1 VSGPSGPVRA
11 EPPPD
16 GAGRGGRG
24 GRWSVPVPTWRLVA
38 AAAVGSL
45 VVLLLPVGPPAG
57 LWVVNGVLLLAAV
70 ADWVLAVRPD
80 DLRVERDL
88 PGIVP
93 LGHQAQV
100 TWSISHRP
108 QRDPSYRRDPARGRR
123 DPARGRRDPGR
134 GRGVPVLGGRGMR
147 VRVADELAPSLGA
160 VTRRVRVVVPVRGRA
175 VAATTVRPS
184 RRGRFEP
191 AEVVVRVEGPLGL
204 VGRQGRRRVE
214 GVLRVYPPF
223 DSRDEAELRVNKARI
238 LEVGLRSAQ
247 GRGGGT
253 EFDSMRE
260 YGVDDEFR
268 RIDWAATARSGKTIV
283 RTYRAERNQTV
294 LLLLDSGRTMAGRVA
309 EVPRLDHAMDAVMM
323 LTSLAT
329 RLGDRAGLVAFDRE
343 VRAVVAPG
351 HARDQLSRVTEA
363 MYQLQPLLVESDY
376 RGAFAE
382 TLARFRRR
390 AMLVVLTELAEQAVS
405 ETLLPALPLIARH
418 HLVVVASVADPEVRG
433 WASATPVEPAAAYR
447 KAAAVAALS
456 DRRRTV
462 ARLRGLGA
470 VVVDAPPGRLAP
482 DLADAYLRV
491 KATGRL

>member
-1 VSGPSGPVRA
+1 MSQPASREEQPSTPPLPDPGGP
-11 EPPPD
+11 
-16 GAGRGGRG
+16 GGRAAG
-24 GRWSVPVPTWRLVA
+24 WVPVVTWRLAVA
-38 AAAVGSL
+38 AALASL
-45 VVLLLPVGPPAG
+45 VVLVLPVRPPLG
-57 LWVVNGVLLLAAV
+57 LWVVNGLLLVAAV
-70 ADWVLAVRPD
+70 ADWLLAVRPG
-80 DLRVERDL
+80 DLEVERDL

-93 LGHQAQV
+93 LGAEARI
-100 TWSISHRP
+100 TWRISHR
-108 QRDPSYRRDPARGRR
+108 AGH
-123 DPARGRRDPGR
+123 PGR
-134 GRGVPVLGGRGMR
+134 ARLGLERRGVR
-147 VRVADELAPSLGA
+147 VRMADELAPSLRA
-160 VTRRVRVVVPVRGRA
+160 VTRRARVVVPPRGRA
-175 VAATTVRPS
+175 VAATAIRPG
-184 RRGRFEP
+184 RRGRFTP
-191 AEVVVRVEGPLGL
+191 TEVVVRVEGPLGL
-204 VGRQGRRRVE
+204 VARQGRRRVP

-253 EFDSMRE
+253 EFDSLRE

-268 RIDWAATARSGKTIV
+268 RIDWAATARSGKPIV

-309 EVPRLDHAMDAVMM
+309 DVPRLDHAMDAVMM

-343 VRAVVAPG
+343 VRAVVGPG

-405 ETLLPALPLIARH
+405 ETLLPALPLIARD

-433 WASATPVEPAAAYR
+433 WALATPVEPGAAYR
-447 KAAAVAALS
+447 KAAAVAALA

>member
-1 VSGPSGPVRA
+1 LTATAAVA
-11 EPPPD
+11 
-16 GAGRGGRG
+16 AGGRG
-24 GRWSVPVPTWRLVA
+24 GRWGLPVLTWRLVV

-45 VVLLLPVGPPAG
+45 VVLLLPVRPPAG
-57 LWVVNGVLLLAAV
+57 LWVVNGALLAAAA
-70 ADWVLAVRPD
+70 ADWLLGVRPG
-80 DLRVERDL
+80 DLEVEREL

-93 LGHQAQV
+93 LGTEAQV
-100 TWSISHRP
+100 TWRIAHRP
-108 QRDPSYRRDPARGRR
+108 GRHRAGRVGPGTQGAGVDDPAPGAGGPGPGAGDPPPWLRRG
-123 DPARGRRDPGR
+123 
-134 GRGVPVLGGRGMR
+134 LR

-160 VTRRVRVVVPVRGRA
+160 TTRRVRVVVPFRGRV
-175 VAATTVRPS
+175 VAATRIRPG
-184 RRGRFEP
+184 RRGRFTP

-204 VGRQGRRRVE
+204 VARQARRRVP

-253 EFDSMRE
+253 EFDSLRE

-268 RIDWAATARSGKTIV
+268 RIDWAATARSGKAIV

-309 EVPRLDHAMDAVMM
+309 EVPRLDHAIDAVMM

-343 VRAVVAPG
+343 VRAVVGPG

-363 MYQLQPLLVESDY
+363 MYQLEPLLVESDY
-376 RGAFAE
+376 RGAFAA

-405 ETLLPALPLIARH
+405 ETLLPALPLIARD
-418 HLVVVASVADPEVRG
+418 HLVVVASVADPEVQG
-433 WASATPVEPAAAYR
+433 WASATPVEPGAAYR
-447 KAAAVAALS
+447 KAAAVAALA

>member
-1 VSGPSGPVRA
+1 M
-11 EPPPD
+11 
-16 GAGRGGRG
+16 
-24 GRWSVPVPTWRLVA
+24 PVPTWRLVA

-45 VVLLLPVGPPAG
+45 VVLLLPVRPPAG

-70 ADWVLAVRPD
+70 TDWVLAVRPG

-88 PGIVP
+88 PGVVP
-93 LGHQAQV
+93 LGHQAQI
-100 TWSISHRP
+100 TWRITHRP
-108 QRDPSYRRDPARGRR
+108 GRDPTGRWDPTDDRRDPAQRRR
-123 DPARGRRDPGR
+123 D
-134 GRGVPVLGGRGMR
+134 PVLGGRGVR

-175 VAATTVRPS
+175 VAATMVRPS

-191 AEVVVRVEGPLGL
+191 AEVVVRVEGPLRL
-204 VGRQGRRRVE
+204 VGRQGRRRVP

-343 VRAVVAPG
+343 VRVVVAPG

-390 AMLVVLTELAEQAVS
+390 AMLVVLTELAEQAVA
-405 ETLLPALPLIARH
+405 ETLLPALPLIARD

-447 KAAAVAALS
+447 KAAAVAALA

>member
-1 VSGPSGPVRA
+1 
-11 EPPPD
+11 
-16 GAGRGGRG
+16 
-24 GRWSVPVPTWRLVA
+24 VPVPTWRLA
-38 AAAVGSL
+38 AAAAAGSL
-45 VVLLLPVGPPAG
+45 AVLLLPLAPPAG
-57 LWVVNGVLLLAAV
+57 LWLVNGALLLAAA
-70 ADWVLAVRPD
+70 ADWWLAVRPEA
-80 DLRVERDL
+80 LEVEREL

-93 LGHQAQV
+93 L
-100 TWSISHRP
+100 
-108 QRDPSYRRDPARGRR
+108 DARGRVAWR
-123 DPARGRRDPGR
+123 VANPGPRGPGPHGAASAGRRGGAGRPVGVARWASARGT
-134 GRGVPVLGGRGMR
+134 R
-147 VRVADELAPSLGA
+147 VRLADELAPSL
-160 VTRRVRVVVPVRGRA
+160 
-175 VAATTVRPS
+175 AATTRRARLLVPPRGAASAATAIRPR
-184 RRGRFEP
+184 RRGRFTPTEL
-191 AEVVVRVEGPLGL
+191 VLRVEGPLGL
-204 VGRQGRRRVE
+204 VARQGRRSLP
-214 GVLRVYPPF
+214 GLLRVYPRF

-253 EFDSMRE
+253 EFDSLRE

-268 RIDWAATARSGKTIV
+268 RIDWAATARSRRPIV

-294 LLLLDSGRTMAGRVA
+294 LLLLDAGRTMAGRVA

-323 LTSLAT
+323 LTALAT

-363 MYQLQPLLVESDY
+363 MYQLEPMLAESDY
-376 RGAFAE
+376 RGAFAQ

-390 AMLVVLTELAEQAVS
+390 AMLVVLTELAEQAVT
-405 ETLLPALPLIARH
+405 ETLLPALPLIARD

-433 WASATPVEPAAAYR
+433 WARSTPVEPAAAYR
-447 KAAAVAALS
+447 KAAAVAALD

-482 DLADAYLRV
+482 ELADAYLRV

>member
-1 VSGPSGPVRA
+1 
-11 EPPPD
+11 
-16 GAGRGGRG
+16 
-24 GRWSVPVPTWRLVA
+24 
-38 AAAVGSL
+38 
-45 VVLLLPVGPPAG
+45 
-57 LWVVNGVLLLAAV
+57 
-70 ADWVLAVRPD
+70 
-80 DLRVERDL
+80 
-88 PGIVP
+88 
-93 LGHQAQV
+93 
-100 TWSISHRP
+100 
-108 QRDPSYRRDPARGRR
+108 
-123 DPARGRRDPGR
+123 
-134 GRGVPVLGGRGMR
+134 

-160 VTRRVRVVVPVRGRA
+160 VTRRARVVVPPRGRA
-175 VAATTVRPS
+175 VAGTPIRPG
-184 RRGRFEP
+184 RRGRFTPTEM
-191 AEVVVRVEGPLGL
+191 VVRVEGPLGL
-204 VGRQGRRRVE
+204 AARQGRRRVL

-223 DSRDEAELRVNKARI
+223 ESRDEAELRVNKARI

-253 EFDSMRE
+253 EFDSLRE

-268 RIDWAATARSGKTIV
+268 RIDWAATARSGKAIV

-309 EVPRLDHAMDAVMM
+309 DVPRLDHAIDAVMM

-343 VRAVVAPG
+343 VRAVVGPG

-363 MYQLQPLLVESDY
+363 MYQLEPLLVESDY

-382 TLARFRRR
+382 TLTRFRRR

-405 ETLLPALPLIARH
+405 ETLLPALPLIARD

-433 WASATPVEPAAAYR
+433 WASATPVEPGAAYR
-447 KAAAVAALS
+447 KAAAVAALA

>member
-1 VSGPSGPVRA
+1 M
-11 EPPPD
+11 
-16 GAGRGGRG
+16 
-24 GRWSVPVPTWRLVA
+24 PVPTWRLVVA
-38 AAAVGSL
+38 AAAGSL
-45 VVLLLPVGPPAG
+45 VVLLLPVAPPAG
-57 LWVVNGVLLLAAV
+57 LWLVNGALLLAAA
-70 ADWVLAVRPD
+70 ADWWLATRPG
-80 DLRVERDL
+80 DLEVERGL

-93 LGHQAQV
+93 LGAEARV
-100 TWSISHRP
+100 TW
-108 QRDPSYRRDPARGRR
+108 QVGWRR
-123 DPARGRRDPGR
+123 PGR
-134 GRGVPVLGGRGMR
+134 MASRAAR
-147 VRVADELAPSLGA
+147 VRLADELAPSLQA
-160 VTRRVRVVVPVRGRA
+160 TTRRVRLVVPPRGRA
-175 VAATTVRPS
+175 AAATTIRPR
-184 RRGRFEP
+184 RRGRFTPTEL
-191 AEVVVRVEGPLGL
+191 VLRVEGPLGL
-204 VGRQGRRRVE
+204 VARQGRRGLP

-223 DSRDEAELRVNKARI
+223 HSRDEAELRVNKARI

-253 EFDSMRE
+253 EFDSLRE

-268 RIDWAATARSGKTIV
+268 RIDWAATARSRTTIV

-294 LLLLDSGRTMAGRVA
+294 LLLLDAGRTMAGRVA

-323 LTSLAT
+323 LTALAT

-343 VRAVVAPG
+343 VRAVVGPG

-363 MYQLQPLLVESDY
+363 MYELEPLLVESDY

-390 AMLVVLTELAEQAVS
+390 AMLVVLTELAEQAVT
-405 ETLLPALPLIARH
+405 ETLLPALPLIARD

-433 WASATPVEPAAAYR
+433 WARATPVEPGAAYR
-447 KAAAVAALS
+447 KAAAVATLA

-482 DLADAYLRV
+482 ELADAYLRV

>member
-1 VSGPSGPVRA
+1 MSAPSSM
-11 EPPPD
+11 
-16 GAGRGGRG
+16 GAGASES
-24 GRWSVPVPTWRLVA
+24 RWGLPVLTWRLVV

-45 VVLLLPVGPPAG
+45 VVLLLPVRPPLG
-57 LWVVNGVLLLAAV
+57 LWVVNGVLAVAAV
-70 ADWVLAVRPD
+70 ADWWLAVRPAEVE
-80 DLRVERDL
+80 VEREL

-93 LGHQAQV
+93 LGTEARVVWRISRRAGQARV
-100 TWSISHRP
+100 GRAGAG
-108 QRDPSYRRDPARGRR
+108 RDL
-123 DPARGRRDPGR
+123 
-134 GRGVPVLGGRGMR
+134 GVR

-160 VTRRVRVVVPVRGRA
+160 VTRRVRVVVPARGQ
-175 VAATTVRPS
+175 VTAATAIRPA
-184 RRGRFEP
+184 RRGRFVLG
-191 AEVVVRVEGPLGL
+191 EVVVRVEGPLGL
-204 VGRQGRRRVE
+204 MARQGRRRLP

-253 EFDSMRE
+253 EFDSLRE

-268 RIDWAATARSGKTIV
+268 RIDWAATARSGKPIV

-309 EVPRLDHAMDAVMM
+309 DVPRLDHAMDAVMM

-343 VRAVVAPG
+343 VRAVVGPG

-405 ETLLPALPLIARH
+405 ETLLPALPLIARD
-418 HLVVVASVADPEVRG
+418 HLVVVAGVADPEVRG
-433 WASATPVEPAAAYR
+433 WALATPVEPGAAYR
-447 KAAAVAALS
+447 KAAAVAALA

-482 DLADAYLRV
+482 DLADAYLRA

>member
-1 VSGPSGPVRA
+1 VSTPASPFPGDRGAPVSTPASPR
-11 EPPPD
+11 P
-16 GAGRGGRG
+16 G
-24 GRWSVPVPTWRLVA
+24 GRWGWPVPTWRLVA
-38 AAAVGSL
+38 GAAVGSL
-45 VVLLLPVGPPAG
+45 VVLVLPVPPPAG
-57 LWVVNGVLLLAAV
+57 LWMVNGVLLVAAV
-70 ADWVLAVRPD
+70 VDWLLAVPPGE
-80 DLRVERDL
+80 LRVEREL

-93 LGHQAQV
+93 LRAEARV
-100 TWSISHRP
+100 VWRISH
-108 QRDPSYRRDPARGRR
+108 QG
-123 DPARGRRDPGR
+123 DPGR
-134 GRGVPVLGGRGMR
+134 WRLPGRGMR
-147 VRVADELAPSLGA
+147 VRLADELAPSLGA
-160 VTRRVRVVVPVRGRA
+160 TTRRARVVVPPRGRA
-175 VAATTVRPS
+175 VAATTVRPR
-184 RRGRFEP
+184 RRGRFTP
-191 AEVVVRVEGPLGL
+191 TEVVLRVEGPLGL
-204 VGRQGRRRVE
+204 AASQGRRRLP

-253 EFDSMRE
+253 EFDSLRE

-268 RIDWAATARSGKTIV
+268 RIDWAATARSGKPIV

-294 LLLLDSGRTMAGRVA
+294 LLLLDGGRTMAGRVA

-363 MYQLQPLLVESDY
+363 MYQLEPLLVESDY

-390 AMLVVLTELAEQAVS
+390 AMLVVLTELAEQAVA
-405 ETLLPALPLIARH
+405 ETLLPALPLIARD

-433 WASATPVEPAAAYR
+433 WALATPAEPGAAYR
-447 KAAAVAALS
+447 KAAAVATLA